1 MLCFL
6 REDEEVELK
15 KKKKV
20 KGRIQKEIK
29 MEKIQRSTVNNSVN
43 K

>member
-6 REDEEVELK
+6 REDEEVESK
-15 KKKKV
+15 KEKKS
-20 KGRIQKEIK
+20 
-29 MEKIQRSTVNNSVN
+29 QRKNPEGNKNGKDTEVNC